1 MAQIIRTRAELE
13 NKIKEIFGIETIS
26 LLISKQITK
35 YVTEHRYTYL
45 EIGRALFYFFE
56 IQNGDISKCHGIG
69 IVPYVMEE
77 SRRYFRD
84 LERQVALQ
92 TEEAQKSKEKEQN
105 IIICNTPQKRR
116 VKNRTI
122 NIENIKETDDE

>member
-13 NKIKEIFGIETIS
+13 NKIKEIFGIDTIS

-35 YVTEHRYTYL
+35 YVTEHKYTYL

-69 IVPYVMEE
+69 IVPYIMED

-84 LERQVALQ
+84 LERQVARHM
-92 TEEAQKSKEKEQN
+92 EEAQKSKEKEQN
-105 IIICNTPQKRR
+105 VIICNSPQKRKPR
-116 VKNRTI
+116 NRTI
-122 NIENIKETDDE
+122 NIENIKEADDE